1 VVLAVA
7 LGLRTSDPF
16 PGTAAVL
23 GATPFGAIWSV
34 PGEVVAGHPGVA
46 AIEFG
51 IALATLALMLVIWRA
66 SLLATFRSRGGGAS
80 GRQVGAGRLGLFRIV
95 PATPTGAIA
104 ARSLLYWMRD
114 ARFARQLI
122 LVPMMPVLLILLS
135 TLVHE
140 PGLVYASAP
149 VVAGLLPLTLFA
161 VVSYDGTAYALH
173 LSTGVRGI
181 DDRAGRAAALL
192 AFAVPSVVIVGIVST
207 LAIGATSVL
216 PAVLGISI
224 GVLLSGLAVIS
235 VSSASIVVPVAR
247 AGRNPFTAQPG
258 SGMTGV
264 VGSYAVTAVTIGLAI
279 PELVLGVLSLV
290 LGSALLGWL
299 SFAIGA
305 LWGAGSLILG
315 VRLGGRILDR
325 TGPALLAR
333 MRRTGA

>member
-1 VVLAVA
+1 
-7 LGLRTSDPF
+7 
-16 PGTAAVL
+16 
-23 GATPFGAIWSV
+23 
-34 PGEVVAGHPGVA
+34 
-46 AIEFG
+46 
-51 IALATLALMLVIWRA
+51 
-66 SLLATFRSRGGGAS
+66 
-80 GRQVGAGRLGLFRIV
+80 
-95 PATPTGAIA
+95 
-104 ARSLLYWMRD
+104 MRD

-140 PGLVYASAP
+140 PGLVYAAAP

-192 AFAVPSVVIVGIVST
+192 AFAVPSVVIVAVVST
-207 LAIGATSVL
+207 LAIGVTSAL
-216 PAVLGISI
+216 PAVFGISI

-264 VGSYAVTAVTIGLAI
+264 VGSYAVTAATIGLAI
-279 PELVLGVLSLV
+279 PELLLGVLSLV

-299 SFAIGA
+299 SFALGA